1 MAITRPGLLVETDGG
16 EGESG
21 SHDAAYGRAHVP
33 YGEEGAAT
41 YSKITLGCFDVV
53 MKARDMIDNS
63 IQALD
68 LSADS
73 SATVRIAD
81 FGSADGGPLMPMVT
95 HIRDSIPAGCELE
108 VRREVEG
115 QILQPTR
122 RIFGVGCFKGT
133 NELFQTE
140 WLHNTPVVYC
150 CPR

>member
-1 MAITRPGLLVETDGG
+1 MAITRPGLLVEANAGG

-108 VRREVEG
+108 VREVEG
-115 QILQPTR
+115 REPVRRQIR
-122 RIFGVGCFKGT
+122 M
-133 NELFQTE
+133 LFLKATSG
-140 WLHNTPVVYC
+140 LF
-150 CPR
+150 